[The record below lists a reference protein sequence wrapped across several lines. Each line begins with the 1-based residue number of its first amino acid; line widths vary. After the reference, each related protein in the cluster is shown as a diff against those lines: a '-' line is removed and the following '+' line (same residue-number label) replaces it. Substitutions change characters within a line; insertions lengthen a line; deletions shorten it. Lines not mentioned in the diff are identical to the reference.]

1 MASPLSKLGAF
12 LRSPQGRKLTEQA
25 KSYAQDPRNRA
36 KAKEML
42 NKFRGG
48 KGGGTG
54 RH

>member
-1 MASPLSKLGAF
+1 MARPLSKLGAF
-12 LRSPQGRKLTEQA
+12 LRSPQGRRLTEQA

-42 NKFRGG
+42 DRFRGG
-48 KGGGTG
+48 KGSSG